1 MKNKIISLISAAA
14 ISFSAFPSLIVS
26 AADTVYTFKGNNVIT
41 DGSTNDITDKPLTD
55 SITVTTSGD
64 MNRKYAAITTREDNR
79 NAGTF
84 PINDSFTAD
93 GSYIYLGTA
102 NVNNNAVITLNVP
115 EIPAGSKVTLTY
127 AKPVVTNNGST
138 LRNTN
143 DPYAYLKIADRYIS
157 INGGEFDTWQTVS
170 VITGENTSAIE
181 FHCDMWGAIAISKI
195 EITDGGKQ
203 QLHSV
208 TINSTQYANITANG
222 IKFFADANG
231 QLTLTSLPEGEAV
244 TIAATK
250 DGYEEAEKTITVAG
264 SDVTVDMPL
273 ECYTDAVYYES
284 DFGNN
289 SGNLNLDGT
298 FGIGEI
304 PAKDVTQISSRVT
317 FTKDGTLKLT
327 DNLTLK
333 YDNGIYANNTYITPK
348 DNMEFTVVMDKTNGK
363 TIVTQ
368 NDIPLYVDA
377 APVDTITGI
386 SGNNVTVEYL
396 GVSYPDKN
404 NLVINGSDSVS
415 YVAGGKCTAKYS
427 VTPVYLVPGVKAAF
441 SVDGDP
447 AVTIDE
453 NGTMTVTD
461 TTKAAAVTVK
471 AEYNGAKASKE
482 VKIAPFTIYNNNNI
496 YQSKVSADGFPNLHT
511 TTDITLKS
519 INDEFGNSIELNNY
533 DSLNEMIYEHLYYS
547 KDKFD
552 QYYISG
558 IAVGSEQYILSETR
572 DTSNIDSYLIN
583 YSDGTSEPIELTDIP
598 AVTVKKDGTAVV
610 SYYDNDGK
618 LTSSIK
624 YDLKHGDKT
633 VVSDFGKKVIFASDG
648 EFTEL
653 TEADTTLKGFKVN
666 HTAGVKFEIDPVY
679 KFNDIGDVKEYKLLD
694 QVFPNGFYDI
704 TFKKAE
710 AWRGDIYVNN
720 AMVGNN
726 VDQADAD
733 RKVTDGALYTA
744 EDVRVD
750 NFAIVVSMCDGSTM
764 LDYVTVTKKPNF
776 YKRPQRVY
784 IIGDSLA
791 CIYYGE
797 FEKEV
802 GGGRA
807 GWGQQLPDFLNVPVT
822 DLANSGQY
830 AAGLYTTAFPGVI
843 QNAQEGDILLIECA
857 YNDRSYSTRDEM
869 IFCVKSMIRKCR
881 EKGIIPILVTPNA
894 SAHDY
899 KPSVVWS
906 SYMRDIA
913 VDMDCELIDLSQ
925 KSYDILYDIYGD
937 DADGNITK
945 NFNLTEV
952 GGDTL
957 HSSYAGAYVWASVV
971 AQGLKDLGYDSIINS
986 DFKYS
991 FTDTLGNKITA
1002 EIK

>member
-1 MKNKIISLISAAA
+1 MKKKLISLISAAA
-14 ISFSAFPSLIVS
+14 ISFAVLPALIVS
-26 AADTVYTFKGNNVIT
+26 AADTVYTFKGDNVIT

-64 MNRKYAAITTREDNR
+64 MNRKYAAITTRENNR

-84 PINDSFTAD
+84 PINDSFTAS

-102 NVNNNAVITLNVP
+102 NVNNNAIITLNMP

-157 INGGEFDTWQTVS
+157 ISGGEFDTWQTVS
-170 VITGENTSAIE
+170 VITGEDTNAIE

-203 QLHSV
+203 PLHSV
-208 TINSTQYANITANG
+208 TVNSTQYANITANG

-231 QLTLTSLPEGEAV
+231 QLTLTSLPEGETV
-244 TIAATK
+244 TITAAK
-250 DGYEEAEKTITVAG
+250 DSYADAEKTVTVAD
-264 SDVTVDMPL
+264 SDITVDMPL
-273 ECYTDAVYYES
+273 ECEIDAAYYES

-298 FGIGEI
+298 FGIGKI
-304 PAKDVTQISSRVT
+304 TAKDVTQISSRVT
-317 FTKDGTLKLT
+317 FTAGGTLKLT
-327 DNLTLK
+327 DNLTIK

-348 DNMEFTVVMDKTNGK
+348 DNMEFTVVMDKTSGK
-363 TIVTQ
+363 TILTQ

-396 GVSYPDKN
+396 SVSYPDKN
-404 NLVINGSDSVS
+404 NLIINGSDTVS
-415 YVAGGKCTAKYS
+415 YTAEGKCTAKYS
-427 VTPVYLVPGVKAAF
+427 VTPAYLVPDMKPVY
-441 SVDGDP
+441 SVDGNS
-447 AVTIDE
+447 AITIDE
-453 NGTMTVTD
+453 NGILTVPGDAETGS
-461 TTKAAAVTVK
+461 VK
-471 AEYNGAKASKE
+471 INAEYNGAAASKDIE
-482 VKIAPFTIYNNNNI
+482 IVPLEDNEALCNI
-496 YQSKVSADGFPNLHT
+496 KAYGFPNLHT
-511 TTDITLKS
+511 TIDIKP
-519 INDEFGNSIELNNY
+519 IGIDDKFGNHIEPY
-533 DSLNEMIYEHLYYS
+533 DYDLFTEMMYWYLYGYS
-547 KDKFD
+547 YSDLFD
-552 QYYISG
+552 QYYIPG
-558 IAVGSEQYILSETR
+558 ITTGSEQYILSETR
-572 DTSNIDSYLIN
+572 DTSNIDSYIIN

-598 AVTVKKDGTAVV
+598 AAAVTKDGTAVV
-610 SYYDNDGK
+610 SYYDNNGK
-618 LTSSIK
+618 LTASVK
-624 YDLKHGDKT
+624 YDLKQGDKT
-633 VVSDFGKKVIFASDG
+633 VVSDSGKKVIFVSDG

-653 TEADTTLKGFKVN
+653 TEADTTLKGFEVN
-666 HTAGVKFEIDPVY
+666 HTAGIKFEIDPVY
-679 KFNDIGDVKEYKLLD
+679 KFSDIGDVKEDYVLD
-694 QVFPNGFYDI
+694 QVFTNGFYDI

-710 AWRGDIYVNN
+710 AWRGDIYVNG

-744 EDVRVD
+744 EDVKIGS
-750 NFAIVVSMCDGSTM
+750 FEIAVSMTDGSTM
-764 LDYVTVTKKPNF
+764 LDYITVTKKPNF
-776 YKRPQRVY
+776 YERPQRVY

-791 CIYYGE
+791 CIYYGD

-869 IFCVKSMIRKCR
+869 IFCVKSMIRECR

-906 SYMRDIA
+906 SYLRDVA
-913 VDMDCELIDLSQ
+913 VDMDCEIIDLSQ
-925 KSYDILYDIYGD
+925 KSYDILYSLYGD

-971 AQGLKDLGYDSIINS
+971 AQGLKDLGYDGIVKS

-991 FTDTLGNKITA
+991 FTDTLGNEITA
-1002 EIK
+1002 EIR